1 MEILFEQI
9 WFKKGFNNYKP
20 NRAVIENV
28 SKHINKYTIHI
39 YLALDCEDVQSLI
52 PKLFKVLSE
61 ASFQSH
67 KIEYVEK
74 QNLPYYTLR
83 KEKITKVPTIIFYNK
98 KNIEK
103 GRITE
108 SIRIMPSVEGEVLQ
122 IINY

>member
-20 NRAVIENV
+20 NRVVIENV

-39 YLALDCEDVQSLI
+39 YLVLDCEDVQSLI

-61 ASFQSH
+61 ASFQSY